1 MVRGLRTHRCWLVL
15 GEGSWVSE
23 LSQRWALS
31 LLGTSWA
38 LRTEVKGKQI
48 GDCLPCPGRE
58 GDGACSEGW
67 GGILLTAPYR
77 CSKAGDLGAGEDS
90 RGLYHFPSA
99 SWGAAEEMREGKAGP
114 GQGSSSENGGS
125 KVQRGICL
133 SHLLAKGHREADWW
147 RENKA
152 RIFQ

>member
-48 GDCLPCPGRE
+48 GDCLRCPGRE

-77 CSKAGDLGAGEDS
+77 CSKAGDLGAGKTP
-90 RGLYHFPSA
+90 GA
-99 SWGAAEEMREGKAGP
+99 SITSLLLLG
-114 GQGSSSENGGS
+114 
-125 KVQRGICL
+125 VQLRRC
-133 SHLLAKGHREADWW
+133 
-147 RENKA
+147 
-152 RIFQ
+152 